1 MTVSRSGKRGKPRM
15 RRATRMGR
23 VRVNARMKFTTRQG
37 LPVPEREGWLSV
49 VGRENDWM
57 PDVRP
62 ANQNDNLA
70 PLTIAHGRYEVA
82 DTIFRP
88 SVIEVEIAPRV
99 VNRSV
104 TVIDD
109 WIDGDVFHRPQVRV
123 IEYARDLWRDIR
135 RPCHPYFDAPDLEDR
150 NDSFESERAK
160 SLLHRCRRLVGDW
173 RWNIFENVVRWNE
186 PTGIPGSRIASVSG
200 ASIGAAQEVVRD
212 VADQIRSI
220 L

>member
-1 MTVSRSGKRGKPRM
+1 M

-23 VRVNARMKFTTRQG
+23 VGVNARLKNVTKAKA
-37 LPVPEREGWLSV
+37 PAPEREGWSYV
-49 VGRENDWM
+49 VGRENDWA
-57 PDVRP
+57 PDIRP
-62 ANQNDNLA
+62 ANENDNLA
-70 PLTIAHGRYEVA
+70 ALALTHGRYEVA

-88 SVIEVEIAPRV
+88 SIGETEIAPRI

-109 WIDGDVFHRPQVRV
+109 WIDADVFLHPHVRV
-123 IEYARDLWRDIR
+123 IEYTRDLWRDIR

-160 SLLHRCRRLVGDW
+160 ALLYRCRRLVGDY

-186 PTGIPGSRIASVSG
+186 PTGIPGSRIASVSD
-200 ASIGAAQEVVRD
+200 ASILAAQALVRD
-212 VADQIRSI
+212 VADQIRAI